1 MQAEWGKVE
10 KEKEKNEKVEQ
21 QRDSSDF
28 AAMLIT
34 FLIVAVK
41 GLFKEGRE

>member
-1 MQAEWGKVE
+1 MQAEWGKGKKRE
-10 KEKEKNEKVEQ
+10 KKEGKAEQ

-34 FLIVAVK
+34 FL
-41 GLFKEGRE
+41 ERRGRKRI

>member
-1 MQAEWGKVE
+1 MQAEWGKR
-10 KEKEKNEKVEQ
+10 KKKGKRSGKAEQ

-34 FLIVAVK
+34 FLGRRGRK
-41 GLFKEGRE
+41 LF